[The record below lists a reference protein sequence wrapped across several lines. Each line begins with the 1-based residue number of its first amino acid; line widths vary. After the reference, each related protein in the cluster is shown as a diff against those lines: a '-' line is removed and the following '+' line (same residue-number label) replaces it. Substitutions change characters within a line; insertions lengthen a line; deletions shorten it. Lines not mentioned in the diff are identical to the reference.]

1 MQGWIAL
8 ENGSVFFGESFGF
21 EKTIEGE
28 LVFNTSMTGYQ
39 EALTDPSYAGQILMF
54 TFPQIGNYGCDK
66 EAYESNKIQ
75 TQACIVKE
83 WCRKPYQ
90 GEMNLDEWF
99 KKEKIPAIE
108 GIDTRELTI
117 MTREVGT
124 LRAVMCTDGTITPEE
139 GVKRA
144 ANMSW
149 PSEQNLVAEVSTSKI
164 YKKGNK
170 GPRVTLYDWG
180 VKQSIVTNLAK
191 KNIECQVI
199 HNASVLTAVAGIL
212 GLQHYNFGPV
222 ATLVLPEGNYKPLSP
237 IDKIK
242 TNMQNGNHSLVLLD
256 IKADQPDKEP
266 VYMTAT
272 QAAEQ
277 MIEAGIPND
286 TKVAVAAR
294 VGREDQELWYGKLKY
309 LANRDLGK
317 EPHSIVVPSRL
328 HFTEKEFLENL

>member
-1 MQGWIAL
+1 MIGLGLGGPNSITMDGVIAL
-8 ENGSVFFGESFGF
+8 SLSEHIFYETYTSPIHPDTLEWVKIKSQKEPVYLSRSQVEEPNELISLAK
-21 EKTIEGE
+21 KTNVSLLIVGD
-28 LVFNTSMTGYQ
+28 
-39 EALTDPSYAGQILMF
+39 ALSAT
-54 TFPQIGNYGCDK
+54 TH
-66 EAYESNKIQ
+66 
-75 TQACIVKE
+75 
-83 WCRKPYQ
+83 
-90 GEMNLDEWF
+90 
-99 KKEKIPAIE
+99 
-108 GIDTRELTI
+108 
-117 MTREVGT
+117 
-124 LRAVMCTDGTITPEE
+124 
-139 GVKRA
+139 
-144 ANMSW
+144 
-149 PSEQNLVAEVSTSKI
+149 VSLLLECK
-164 YKKGNK
+164 
-170 GPRVTLYDWG
+170 
-180 VKQSIVTNLAK
+180 K

-199 HNASVLTAVAGIL
+199 HNASILTAVAGIL

>member
-1 MQGWIAL
+1 MLTIIGLGLGGPNSITMDGVIAL
-8 ENGSVFFGESFGF
+8 SLSEHIFYETYTSPIHPDTLEWVKIKSQKEPVYLSRSQVEEPNELISLAK
-21 EKTIEGE
+21 KTNVSLLIVGD
-28 LVFNTSMTGYQ
+28 
-39 EALTDPSYAGQILMF
+39 ALSAT
-54 TFPQIGNYGCDK
+54 TH
-66 EAYESNKIQ
+66 
-75 TQACIVKE
+75 
-83 WCRKPYQ
+83 
-90 GEMNLDEWF
+90 
-99 KKEKIPAIE
+99 
-108 GIDTRELTI
+108 
-117 MTREVGT
+117 
-124 LRAVMCTDGTITPEE
+124 
-139 GVKRA
+139 
-144 ANMSW
+144 
-149 PSEQNLVAEVSTSKI
+149 VSLLLECK
-164 YKKGNK
+164 
-170 GPRVTLYDWG
+170 
-180 VKQSIVTNLAK
+180 K

-242 TNMQNGNHSLVLLD
+242 TNMENGNHSLVLLD

>member
-1 MQGWIAL
+1 MLTIIGLGLGGPNSITMDGVIAL
-8 ENGSVFFGESFGF
+8 SLSEHIFYETYTSPIHPDTLEWVKIKSQKEPVYLSRSQVEEPNELISLAK
-21 EKTIEGE
+21 KTNVSLLIVGD
-28 LVFNTSMTGYQ
+28 
-39 EALTDPSYAGQILMF
+39 ALSAT
-54 TFPQIGNYGCDK
+54 TH
-66 EAYESNKIQ
+66 
-75 TQACIVKE
+75 
-83 WCRKPYQ
+83 
-90 GEMNLDEWF
+90 
-99 KKEKIPAIE
+99 
-108 GIDTRELTI
+108 
-117 MTREVGT
+117 
-124 LRAVMCTDGTITPEE
+124 
-139 GVKRA
+139 
-144 ANMSW
+144 
-149 PSEQNLVAEVSTSKI
+149 VSLLLECK
-164 YKKGNK
+164 
-170 GPRVTLYDWG
+170 
-180 VKQSIVTNLAK
+180 K

-242 TNMQNGNHSLVLLD
+242 TNMENGNHSLVLLD

-317 EPHSIVVPSRL
+317 EPHSIVVPSKL

>member
-1 MQGWIAL
+1 MLTMIGLGLGGPNSITMDGVIAL
-8 ENGSVFFGESFGF
+8 SLSEHIFYETYTSPIHPDTLEWVKIKSQKEPVYLSRSQVEEPNELISLAK
-21 EKTIEGE
+21 KTNVSLLIVGD
-28 LVFNTSMTGYQ
+28 
-39 EALTDPSYAGQILMF
+39 ALSAT
-54 TFPQIGNYGCDK
+54 TH
-66 EAYESNKIQ
+66 
-75 TQACIVKE
+75 
-83 WCRKPYQ
+83 
-90 GEMNLDEWF
+90 
-99 KKEKIPAIE
+99 
-108 GIDTRELTI
+108 
-117 MTREVGT
+117 
-124 LRAVMCTDGTITPEE
+124 
-139 GVKRA
+139 
-144 ANMSW
+144 
-149 PSEQNLVAEVSTSKI
+149 VSLLLECK
-164 YKKGNK
+164 
-170 GPRVTLYDWG
+170 
-180 VKQSIVTNLAK
+180 K

-242 TNMQNGNHSLVLLD
+242 TNMENGNHSLVLLD

>member
-1 MQGWIAL
+1 MIGLGLGGPNSITMDGVIAL
-8 ENGSVFFGESFGF
+8 SLSEHIFYE
-21 EKTIEGE
+21 TY
-28 LVFNTSMTGYQ
+28 TSPIHSDTLEWVKIKSQ
-39 EALTDPSYAGQILMF
+39 
-54 TFPQIGNYGCDK
+54 K
-66 EAYESNKIQ
+66 EPVYLSRSQVE
-75 TQACIVKE
+75 E
-83 WCRKPYQ
+83 
-90 GEMNLDEWF
+90 
-99 KKEKIPAIE
+99 
-108 GIDTRELTI
+108 
-117 MTREVGT
+117 
-124 LRAVMCTDGTITPEE
+124 PEE
-139 GVKRA
+139 LI
-144 ANMSW
+144 S
-149 PSEQNLVAEVSTSKI
+149 
-164 YKKGNK
+164 
-170 GPRVTLYDWG
+170 
-180 VKQSIVTNLAK
+180 LAK
-191 KNIECQVI
+191 KTNVSLLIVGDALSATTHVSLLLECKKNNIEYQVI

-222 ATLVLPEGNYKPLSP
+222 ATLVLPEGNYRPLSP

-242 TNMQNGNHSLVLLD
+242 TNMENGNHSLVLLD